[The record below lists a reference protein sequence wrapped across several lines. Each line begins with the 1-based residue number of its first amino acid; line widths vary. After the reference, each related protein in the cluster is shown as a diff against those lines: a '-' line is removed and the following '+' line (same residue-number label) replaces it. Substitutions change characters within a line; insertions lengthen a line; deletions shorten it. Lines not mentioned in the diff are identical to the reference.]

1 MEHAPPAAP
10 AVRETLERL
19 LASETFGRSERAR
32 RLLRY
37 LVEREQAGEADRLKG
52 VSIAMDVF
60 GKDGDFDASTD
71 AVVRV
76 QAGRLRELLEQ
87 YFANEGVAEP
97 VRIAIPRGGYVPSY
111 ELNEIRLPGNA
122 RPASDTVTQRPD
134 VSAEAAAA
142 VPEHL
147 DSSGPGEPA
156 ALTAPAAPAQSL
168 TRQLRFF
175 WAAMVLVIIML
186 GVLIVRQ
193 GNALL
198 GGGDTASTVETAGVT
213 GTAAQPTFDS
223 LPLIYI
229 AVKADGAEAAR
240 VASSLRAGLAG
251 FDTIDFI
258 GRDADSTRNRSAD
271 PISFV
276 FDIVPGPASGD
287 VAVEL
292 QSVATGRVLLSRNLT
307 PAESAP
313 GVVESNIASLLTST
327 VPASGAIYS
336 YIDQSDIRTTQIGCL
351 VLDDRYFLDM
361 SAQTHEVAY
370 RCLEKLVSEGTKSSL
385 VYAELAALH
394 GEAVTAHYPYPPEA
408 TLEKAMS
415 LAHRAVQMGPMNPHA
430 HRALGYLNSR
440 LGNADEAIR
449 LTRKAYELN
458 PYDLGMAAAYGYGL
472 IFAGKYDEG
481 TPILGHAVEAF
492 SGHPTW
498 WDYGLFVGAFMQGDM
513 KKAAIASE
521 SLRTTASKSHY
532 LAARLIG
539 AKISGRDKLAGE
551 LANELTAEFPN
562 FVADPRATFV
572 DRKYPA
578 DLTDRLGQSLRA
590 AGIGNPS

>member
-111 ELNEIRLPGNA
+111 ELNAIRLPGDA
-122 RPASDTVTQRPD
+122 RSASKTVAQRSD
-134 VSAEAAAA
+134 ALAEAAPAA
-142 VPEHL
+142 TEHL
-147 DSSGPGEPA
+147 DASAAGEPA
-156 ALTAPAAPAQSL
+156 ALMAPAAPAQSL

-175 WAAMVLVIIML
+175 WAAMALVIVML

-193 GNALL
+193 GNAFLN
-198 GGGDTASTVETAGVT
+198 GGDTAATAETARLA
-213 GTAAQPTFDS
+213 GTAQSRFDS

-258 GRDADSTRNRSAD
+258 GRDADSTRDRSAD

-276 FDIVPGPASGD
+276 FEIVPGPAAGD
-287 VAVEL
+287 VTVEL

-307 PAESAP
+307 SAESAP
-313 GVVESNIASLLTST
+313 GAVEGNVASLLTST

-336 YIDQSDIRTTQIGCL
+336 YIDQSDIRTSQIGCL
-351 VLDDRYFLDM
+351 VLDDRYYLDM
-361 SAQTHEVAY
+361 SAQTHEIAY
-370 RCLEKLVSEGTKSSL
+370 RCLEKLVGEGTKSSL
-385 VYAELAALH
+385 IYAELAALH
-394 GEAVTAHYPYPPEA
+394 VEAVTAHYAYPPEA

-415 LAHRAVQMGPMNPHA
+415 LAHRAVQMGPMSPHA
-430 HRALGYLNSR
+430 HRAFGYLNSR
-440 LGNADEAIR
+440 LGNTDEATR
-449 LTRKAYELN
+449 LMRKAYELN

-481 TPILGHAVEAF
+481 TPILDHAVEAF

-513 KKAAIASE
+513 KKAALASE

-539 AKISGRDKLAGE
+539 ARISGRDKLAGE
-551 LANELTAEFPN
+551 LANELIAQFPKFAAN
-562 FVADPRATFV
+562 PRATFV
-572 DRKYPA
+572 DRKYPP
-578 DLTDRLGQSLRA
+578 DLTDRLVQSLRA